1 LNRWRSRSAG
11 RRACPAESSYR
22 CDAPRALKLWKSI
35 GGTVPYSTSADKVL
49 SDDYLAYANNV
60 RYYMVGDGSA
70 TLRDVE
76 DSRTKA
82 ETTLA
87 ALR

>member
-1 LNRWRSRSAG
+1 M
-11 RRACPAESSYR
+11 
-22 CDAPRALKLWKSI
+22 
-35 GGTVPYSTSADKVL
+35 PYSTSADKIL